1 MLKVLL
7 CWAAWERHPPHWGR
21 SMSATSGELARGWGR
36 AEMLKGIAS
45 CSLYET
51 DMLFQ
56 PQGAQVSNFM
66 NYTFACNP
74 VAGVKYY
81 VA

>member
-1 MLKVLL
+1 
-7 CWAAWERHPPHWGR
+7 
-21 SMSATSGELARGWGR
+21 
-36 AEMLKGIAS
+36 MLKGMAS

-56 PQGAQVSNFM
+56 PQGVQVSNFM
-66 NYTFACNP
+66 NYTLACNP

>member
-1 MLKVLL
+1 
-7 CWAAWERHPPHWGR
+7 
-21 SMSATSGELARGWGR
+21 
-36 AEMLKGIAS
+36 MLKGIAS
-45 CSLYET
+45 CSLNAT
-51 DMLFQ
+51 DMLLQ